1 MYVYIYICPD
11 FGSGT
16 VFIYAIIFFL
26 KHVQYRYSRLA
37 ISFPDGRLKPPS
49 KSNQQK
55 PINWGRTWPTLFDI
69 LWFLIAMD
77 IDPFYCQIWIHTIC
91 PYIYISE
98 AIVKHML
105 DVLPM
110 SDLHAHCRGRVT
122 GGWSVCPP
130 WRGCHV
136 FTPAPLLI
144 GAGAGNFGWW
154 RVDAKLTDTVSY
166 PCVFLSHLETLGYFK
181 LCGSLSVPTM
191 MKFSRSA
198 AHLVV
203 TLGLQWNSPAMSW
216 LEIHLQL
223 CGFHRRSSQQQW
235 SASSIDTLCT
245 YMDYSMYL
253 CIYWISLIYDLPDL
267 SFFGTD
273 SGFAVAIQVQIRYFV
288 KLVVD
293 MYIIYII

>member
-1 MYVYIYICPD
+1 MPRFWLWNSLHLCHY
-11 FGSGT
+11 
-16 VFIYAIIFFL
+16 FFL
-26 KHVQYRYSRLA
+26 KARAVQILQVGNIISRWTVETTQQ
-37 ISFPDGRLKPPS
+37 IPPT
-49 KSNQQK
+49 KTYQLGADMTYIVWH
-55 PINWGRTWPTLFDI
+55 PMIFDCHGYWP
-69 LWFLIAMD
+69 FLLPNMD
-77 IDPFYCQIWIHTIC
+77 SYNMSI
-91 PYIYISE
+91 YIYISE